1 MSAFRTLR
9 RSGTA
14 WSVLAVGAAL
24 LGSGS
29 LASAGDLDRPAVA
42 AKSER
47 DQALVEL
54 GRRLFFDPRASR
66 TGARSCAS
74 CHDPAH
80 GFSDPSTYSDD
91 ELGPTR
97 RHSQTLL
104 NSHKNPSAHWDGEFG
119 SVEQLV
125 LARVGALQGGHHG
138 FGDITTKAEQRE
150 RARQARKI
158 APPPTFNPGGP
169 TSTGPAAPAAAP
181 AASTTDTE
189 STETTETTET
199 TEDAPVAEAAQ
210 ETSSSPA
217 PTPGVPVV
225 SEGFVPTPRD
235 NPDYRGQFP
244 GPTGAVGSGLR
255 KAVDASQGKDPETV
269 PSTTPSAPAET
280 DEPSDPAAEPGP
292 EPEAPKAEGGGAE
305 PAPVAGGKSTPTA
318 KKVAETEAAAERL
331 RRDEAQAQLDA
342 IARLPRVTAVL
353 EEGGRYRE
361 AFKAAFGSETVSDV
375 RIAQAVAA
383 YVRTIRSTP
392 SAYDRYGWG
401 EAEALSPL
409 ARQGLALFRGRAGCA
424 QCHTLEGDAPLTDYA
439 FHNTG
444 IVWRE
449 VPADLHAAKKEL
461 DASLD
466 AGRLAISSRPV
477 ERRAFKTPT
486 LRDVA
491 LRAPYMHDGSLATL
505 TDVVKHYAAGG
516 SKDPCQDERLQP
528 FAVTAQETA
537 ALVAFL
543 ESLTGTT
550 PAGRAESTWARRAP
564 STVLTVVDAGGRPLA
579 GVLVRLVPV
588 GDALPTSQAPSREI
602 ALLTDERG
610 RVTFT
615 PPNGFTHTQAVLP
628 ADMGR
633 LPEEW
638 IPDSARTAVLRAPV
652 LGRVRVVI
660 TAKDV
665 RELPEVLAVEFPGVK
680 AAPAQP
686 EPRTTLTRLGAV
698 TGDAGLKTALYA
710 GWIREDLPAQGRLR
724 IPGSARGGVDLKFE
738 AGTTLTV
745 DLR

>member
-1 MSAFRTLR
+1 MRGFRTLDGVAR
-9 RSGTA
+9 VWDVKVWGA
-14 WSVLAVGAAL
+14 LAVGALL
-24 LGSGS
+24 LGTGS
-29 LASAGDLDRPAVA
+29 LALAGDAPRQAPGG
-42 AKSER
+42 AKTER
-47 DQALVEL
+47 EQSLVEL

-80 GFSDPSTYSDD
+80 GFSDPATYSDD

-138 FGDITTKAEQRE
+138 FGDVTTKAEERE
-150 RARQARKI
+150 RSRQGRRAI
-158 APPPTFNPGGP
+158 GNP
-169 TSTGPAAPAAAP
+169 SGPAVTAKG
-181 AASTTDTE
+181 
-189 STETTETTET
+189 
-199 TEDAPVAEAAQ
+199 
-210 ETSSSPA
+210 SPA
-217 PTPGVPVV
+217 PTAAETPAPADSGSGPAAAEPDPAAAGPATATPAPQSSPASEENAGPG

-235 NPDYRGQFP
+235 NPAYVGRFAQPGGSVGFGLRARSD
-244 GPTGAVGSGLR
+244 GPTEEPA
-255 KAVDASQGKDPETV
+255 AAEPT
-269 PSTTPSAPAET
+269 PATTPAEGTAEPAEEAAPAAPAEAGPGAAT
-280 DEPSDPAAEPGP
+280 PAPAATT
-292 EPEAPKAEGGGAE
+292 APASPKSAESAQDQE
-305 PAPVAGGKSTPTA
+305 RRRREEEQA
-318 KKVAETEAAAERL
+318 KT
-331 RRDEAQAQLDA
+331 DA
-342 IARLPRVTAVL
+342 VARLPRVAEVL
-353 EEGGRYRE
+353 EGGGRYRE

-424 QCHTLEGDAPLTDYA
+424 QCHSLEGSEAALTDYA

-449 VPADLHAAKKEL
+449 VPAGVDLTPKAL
-461 DASLD
+461 DAALD
-466 AGRLAISSRPV
+466 AGRLGVSSRPM

-505 TDVVKHYAAGG
+505 TDVVKHYAGGG
-516 SKDPCQDERLQP
+516 SKDPQQDARIKP
-528 FAVTAQETA
+528 FTVSVQETA

-543 ESLTGTT
+543 EHLTGGTR
-550 PAGRAESTWARRAP
+550 AGRAESSWGRRAE
-564 STVLTVVDAGGRPLA
+564 STVLTVEDANHKPLA

-588 GDALPTSQAPSREI
+588 GDALPTAHPVAREI
-602 ALLTDERG
+602 ALVTDERG

-615 PPNGFTHTQAVLP
+615 PPQGFTHIQAVLP

-638 IPDSARTAVLRAPV
+638 IPDSARTAVVRAPV
-652 LGRVRVVI
+652 LGRVRLVI
-660 TAKDV
+660 TATDV
-665 RELPEVLAVEFPGVK
+665 RELPDVLAMEFPGVK
-680 AAPAQP
+680 PAPGQP
-686 EPRTTLTRLGAV
+686 EPRNTLTRVGAV

-710 GWIREDLPAQGRLR
+710 GWVREDLPAMGSLRL
-724 IPGSARGGVDLKFE
+724 PGTTRVAVNLKLE
-738 AGTTLTV
+738 AGATLSV